1 MNSKKTK
8 LLSGDLIGE
17 DEEITLEQLCRAC
30 ELSEQEIIQLVD
42 QGILEPMGPEPAEWR
57 FVSVSLRRVRI
68 TRNLQRDLGVRVRIT
83 RNLQRDLG
91 VNAPGAALALEL
103 LEEIEEL
110 RSRLRQLET

>member
-8 LLSGDLIGE
+8 LLRGDLLDE
-17 DEEITLEQLCRAC
+17 DVEMTLAQLCQAC
-30 ELSEQEIIQLVD
+30 ELSEAQIIELVE
-42 QGILEPMGPEPAEWR
+42 QGVIDPLGQEPAEWR
-57 FVSVSLRRVRI
+57 FVSVSLRRI
-68 TRNLQRDLGVRVRIT
+68 RIT

-110 RSRLRQLET
+110 RARLRHLET

>member
-8 LLSGDLIGE
+8 LLRGDLLDE
-17 DEEITLEQLCRAC
+17 DVEMTLAQLCQAC
-30 ELSEQEIIQLVD
+30 ELSEAQIIELVE
-42 QGILEPMGPEPAEWR
+42 QGVIDPLGPEPAEWR
-57 FVSVSLRRVRI
+57 FVSVSLR
-68 TRNLQRDLGVRVRIT
+68 RVRIT

-110 RSRLRQLET
+110 RSRLRHLET

>member
-8 LLSGDLIGE
+8 LLRGDLIDE
-17 DEEITLEQLCRAC
+17 DVEMTLAQLCRAC
-30 ELSEQEIIQLVD
+30 ELSEAQIIELVE
-42 QGILEPMGPEPAEWR
+42 QGVIDPLGPEPAEWR
-57 FVSVSLRRVRI
+57 FVSVSLR
-68 TRNLQRDLGVRVRIT
+68 RVRIT

-110 RSRLRQLET
+110 RARLRRLET

>member
-8 LLSGDLIGE
+8 LLRGDLLDE
-17 DEEITLEQLCRAC
+17 DVEMTLAQLCRAC
-30 ELSEQEIIQLVD
+30 ELSEAQIIELVE
-42 QGILEPMGPEPAEWR
+42 QGIIDPLGPEPAEWR
-57 FVSVSLRRVRI
+57 FVSVSLR
-68 TRNLQRDLGVRVRIT
+68 RVRIT

-110 RSRLRQLET
+110 RARLRHLET

>member
-8 LLSGDLIGE
+8 LLRGDLLDE
-17 DEEITLEQLCRAC
+17 DVEMTLAQLCRAC
-30 ELSEQEIIQLVD
+30 ELSEAQIIELVE
-42 QGILEPMGPEPAEWR
+42 QGVIDPLGPEPAEWR
-57 FVSVSLRRVRI
+57 FVSVSLR
-68 TRNLQRDLGVRVRIT
+68 RVRIT

-110 RSRLRQLET
+110 RARLRRLET

>member
-8 LLSGDLIGE
+8 LLYGDLVDE
-17 DEEITLEQLCRAC
+17 DVEMTLAQLCRAC
-30 ELSEQEIIQLVD
+30 ELSEAQIIELVE
-42 QGILEPMGPEPAEWR
+42 QGVIDPLGPEPAEWR
-57 FVSVSLRRVRI
+57 FVSVSLR
-68 TRNLQRDLGVRVRIT
+68 RVRIT

-110 RSRLRQLET
+110 RARLRRLET

>member
-17 DEEITLEQLCRAC
+17 DEEITLAQLCRAC

-68 TRNLQRDLGVRVRIT
+68 TRNLQRDLGV
-83 RNLQRDLG
+83 
-91 VNAPGAALALEL
+91 NAPGAALALEL

>member
-68 TRNLQRDLGVRVRIT
+68 TRNLQRDLGV
-83 RNLQRDLG
+83 
-91 VNAPGAALALEL
+91 NAPGAALALEL

-110 RSRLRQLET
+110 RSRLQHLEK

>member
-8 LLSGDLIGE
+8 LLYGDLLDE
-17 DEEITLEQLCRAC
+17 DVEMTLAQLCQAC
-30 ELSEQEIIQLVD
+30 ELSEAQIIELVE
-42 QGILEPMGPEPAEWR
+42 QGIIDPLGPEPAEWR
-57 FVSVSLRRVRI
+57 FVSVSLR
-68 TRNLQRDLGVRVRIT
+68 RVRIT

-110 RSRLRQLET
+110 RARLRRLET

>member
-8 LLSGDLIGE
+8 LLRGDLLDE
-17 DEEITLEQLCRAC
+17 DVEMTLAQLCQAC
-30 ELSEQEIIQLVD
+30 ELSEAQIIELVE
-42 QGILEPMGPEPAEWR
+42 QGIIDPLGPEPAEWR

-68 TRNLQRDLGVRVRIT
+68 TRNLQRDLGV
-83 RNLQRDLG
+83 
-91 VNAPGAALALEL
+91 NAPGVALALEL

>member
-17 DEEITLEQLCRAC
+17 DEAITLAQLCRAC
-30 ELSEQEIIQLVD
+30 ELSEEEIIQLVD
-42 QGILEPMGPEPAEWR
+42 QGIIEPMGPEPAEWR
-57 FVSVSLRRVRI
+57 FVSVSLR
-68 TRNLQRDLGVRVRIT
+68 RVRIT

>member
-8 LLSGDLIGE
+8 LLRGDLLDE
-17 DEEITLEQLCRAC
+17 DVEMTLAQLCQAC
-30 ELSEQEIIQLVD
+30 ELSEAQIIELVE
-42 QGILEPMGPEPAEWR
+42 QGVIDPLGPEPAEWR

-68 TRNLQRDLGVRVRIT
+68 TG
-83 RNLQRDLG
+83 NLQRDLG

-110 RSRLRQLET
+110 RARLRHLET

>member
-8 LLSGDLIGE
+8 LLHGDLLDE
-17 DEEITLEQLCRAC
+17 DVEMTLAQLCRAC
-30 ELSEQEIIQLVD
+30 ELSEAQIIELVE
-42 QGILEPMGPEPAEWR
+42 QGVIDPLGPEPAEWR
-57 FVSVSLRRVRI
+57 FVSVSLR
-68 TRNLQRDLGVRVRIT
+68 RVRIT

-110 RSRLRQLET
+110 RARLRRLGT

>member
-8 LLSGDLIGE
+8 LLRGDLLDE
-17 DEEITLEQLCRAC
+17 DVEMTLAQLCRAC
-30 ELSEQEIIQLVD
+30 ELNEAQIIELVE
-42 QGILEPMGPEPAEWR
+42 QGIIDPLGPEPAEWR
-57 FVSVSLRRVRI
+57 FVSVSLR
-68 TRNLQRDLGVRVRIT
+68 RVRIT

-110 RSRLRQLET
+110 RARLRRLET

>member
-8 LLSGDLIGE
+8 LLRGDLLDE
-17 DEEITLEQLCRAC
+17 DVEMTLAQLCQAC
-30 ELSEQEIIQLVD
+30 ELSEAQIIELVE
-42 QGILEPMGPEPAEWR
+42 QGIIDPLGPEPAEWR
-57 FVSVSLRRVRI
+57 FVSVSLR
-68 TRNLQRDLGVRVRIT
+68 RVRIT

-110 RSRLRQLET
+110 RARLRRPNR

>member
-8 LLSGDLIGE
+8 LLRGDLLDE
-17 DEEITLEQLCRAC
+17 DVEMTLAQLCQAC
-30 ELSEQEIIQLVD
+30 ELSEAQIIELVE
-42 QGILEPMGPEPAEWR
+42 QGVIDPQGPEPAEWT

-68 TRNLQRDLGVRVRIT
+68 TRNLR
-83 RNLQRDLG
+83 RDLG

-110 RSRLRQLET
+110 RARLRRLET